1 MLNELIFFEVR
12 IFRMFYEK
20 LQVSSADTNKL
31 FETYGVWK
39 YIEDTYDMLSLSS
52 DECAVKDILVM
63 LKVNGIKLRGETCNK
78 PETVNDKIIE
88 QKMFCADLI
97 LTDAIMDM
105 ADEEGIIL
113 QEARNKIINSNAYA
127 ALYDFEPGLWESGP
141 DYFRDFFRRM
151 VCIS

>member
-12 IFRMFYEK
+12 IFRMFCEK

-31 FETYGVWK
+31 FATYGVWK
-39 YIEDTYDMLSLSS
+39 YIEDTYDMLRLSS

-78 PETVNDKIIE
+78 PETVNDKITE
-88 QKMFCADLI
+88 QKRFCADLI

-127 ALYDFEPGLWESGP
+127 ALEDFETGLWKNGP
-141 DYFRDFFRRM
+141 DYFRDFFQRM
-151 VCIS
+151 I

>member
-12 IFRMFYEK
+12 IFRMFCEK

-31 FETYGVWK
+31 FATYGVWK
-39 YIEDTYDMLSLSS
+39 YIEDTYDMLRLSS

-78 PETVNDKIIE
+78 PETVNDKITE
-88 QKMFCADLI
+88 QKRFCADLI

-113 QEARNKIINSNAYA
+113 HKHKN
-127 ALYDFEPGLWESGP
+127 L
-141 DYFRDFFRRM
+141 
-151 VCIS
+151 

>member
-12 IFRMFYEK
+12 IFRTFCEK

-31 FETYGVWK
+31 FETYGIWK
-39 YIEDTYDMLSLSS
+39 YIEDTYDMLRLNS

-63 LKVNGIKLRGETCNK
+63 LKVKGIKLEGKICNK
-78 PETVNDKIIE
+78 PETVNDKISE
-88 QKMFCADLI
+88 QERFCADLI

-105 ADEEGIIL
+105 ADEEEITL

-127 ALYDFEPGLWESGP
+127 ALYDFETGLWETGP
-141 DYFRDFFRRM
+141 DYFRYFYKTWS
-151 VCIS
+151 INE